1 VAELSAI
8 LFVVTALGGAG
19 MAAQRLRGADL
30 PPKAF
35 AFGHGA
41 LAALALVLYVIVLV
55 GADDPPAAGV
65 WGVIVLV
72 AAALGGTTMALGF
85 HRRGRPLP
93 VPLMLGHGA
102 LAPIGVVL
110 VLVAVFS
117 GAGGTDTAP
126 VY

>member
-1 VAELSAI
+1 VAEVSAI

-19 MAAQRLRGADL
+19 MAAQRLRGGDL
-30 PPKAF
+30 PPAAF

-41 LAALALVLYVIVLV
+41 LAAVALVLYVIVLV
-55 GADDPPAAGV
+55 GADDPPAAGI
-65 WGVIVLV
+65 WGVVVLV

-93 VPLMLGHGA
+93 VPLMLGHGL
-102 LAPIGVVL
+102 LAVIGVVL
-110 VLVAVFS
+110 VLMAVFA
-117 GAGGTDTAP
+117 GADGNDISP